1 MAKLIKPSHNTCIAL
16 TKAIDAYIAKVNDDL
31 SEEMSDAG
39 YVDSEDSVKGA
50 NELEEEVSE
59 ILTEQTQEIAE
70 VVEEAGTIPKAKKKV
85 KEYFENDTTGALL
98 SDTFADYFQDTIM
111 TLSNSYMKET
121 EGDLVVNQL
130 RERTSSWINEWSD
143 QLSDLMQLTSE
154 NQMGTL
160 LQQALD
166 NGEGCMTLAQRLINE
181 GIRNEGYRA
190 RATAVTE
197 MLRAHSVSQQEAI
210 MQSPATDRKKW
221 VHSGAHKNKPREN
234 HVAMSGQIVPK
245 ADPFELTGR
254 DGGTYYP
261 MYPRDPVLPAAETIN
276 CHCIHIP
283 VSNDDILG
291 LSYEERQQMQQDIIA
306 ADNGEWEKELDE
318 ANRLRSSVGGNAS
331 IAVSGDTSLMKPRLR
346 AGKSEE
352 IVSFTEKGELVKVNS
367 RKVNGSQFEMYVDT
381 PEPSK
386 KLLRLVESNMSEIV
400 KGLPEDMEHPR
411 ILICDF
417 DNIPISST
425 AIGGY
430 NKGSNLILFNSKY
443 NTRTAIKDFL
453 TEIPGWFANTELES
467 AFLHETGHA
476 FHNYLV
482 KRIATMKGVEY
493 NEAKRLFDSRIRT
506 VVKNMSYQEGDI
518 INSQLSGYSY
528 KYYEEESL
536 DKNVDEIMSEWYT
549 VKDQDN
555 PTQFVNEIS
564 DIVSEVMSDDGLQ

>member
-1 MAKLIKPSHNTCIAL
+1 MAKLIKPSYDTCIAL

-31 SEEMSDAG
+31 SEEMADAG
-39 YVDSEDSVKGA
+39 YVDSKDSVKGA

-70 VVEEAGTIPKAKKKV
+70 VVEGAGTIPKAKKKV
-85 KEYFENDTTGALL
+85 KEYFENDTTGVLL
-98 SDTFADYFQDTIM
+98 SDTFVDYFQETVM
-111 TLSNSYMKET
+111 SLSNAYMKET
-121 EGDLVVNQL
+121 EGDLVVSEL
-130 RERTSSWINEWSD
+130 RQRTSSWIYEWSD

-306 ADNGEWEKELDE
+306 ADNSEWEKELRAKNKELAGIVEEIPQIEEFEGPKDGQAYRDVVLDPADTTTSTRDSKTVIATRVSSVNNKLYVSNELTLKRRAVHNIDTGISQAMEKLGISDAENLPKFVVVSDDEMQKNTPSVFRAAENTVYVHEKMGGKREGKALQEQFAEPKKYESTYVHELIHWKDAEEYRSKFGDIQTAEDYESYKTWLQERAKEKLEKIAESGYDLSSISQYASKSLTDGDFDE
-318 ANRLRSSVGGNAS
+318 AYTEYRVKILYEGG
-331 IAVSGDTSLMKPRLR
+331 
-346 AGKSEE
+346 E
-352 IVSFTEKGELVKVNS
+352 
-367 RKVNGSQFEMYVDT
+367 
-381 PEPSK
+381 
-386 KLLRLVESNMSEIV
+386 
-400 KGLPEDMEHPR
+400 
-411 ILICDF
+411 
-417 DNIPISST
+417 
-425 AIGGY
+425 
-430 NKGSNLILFNSKY
+430 
-443 NTRTAIKDFL
+443 
-453 TEIPGWFANTELES
+453 
-467 AFLHETGHA
+467 
-476 FHNYLV
+476 
-482 KRIATMKGVEY
+482 
-493 NEAKRLFDSRIRT
+493 
-506 VVKNMSYQEGDI
+506 
-518 INSQLSGYSY
+518 
-528 KYYEEESL
+528 
-536 DKNVDEIMSEWYT
+536 
-549 VKDQDN
+549 
-555 PTQFVNEIS
+555 
-564 DIVSEVMSDDGLQ
+564 